1 MTNAVELDQ
10 SGSDSRAMRTQNGSI
25 AISVVQNGDAG
36 RLVWTRT
43 GSNLSDLSIEQTSGQ
58 ALQVTQTGVEK

>member
-1 MTNAVELDQ
+1 
-10 SGSDSRAMRTQNGSI
+10 MRTQNGSI
-25 AISVVQNGDAG
+25 AITVVQNGDAG